1 MMMSKSKGTKIT
13 LGGRSF
19 VIACAE
25 DKKAILTAAV
35 DMVENKIDEVQ
46 KNGKVI
52 GLDRCALLAALN
64 IASEL
69 LEGQTQ
75 VNSSSDVNSQLE
87 RMSVKIDAVIEEQ
100 NQLSI

>member
-1 MMMSKSKGTKIT
+1 MISKSKGTKIS

-19 VIACAE
+19 VIACE
-25 DKKAILTAAV
+25 EENKPILAAAV
-35 DMVENKIDEVQ
+35 DMVEDKLDEVQ
-46 KNGKVI
+46 RNGKVI

-69 LEGQTQ
+69 LQEQTQ
-75 VNSSSDVNSQLE
+75 IEGSGDLNSQLQ
-87 RMSVKIDAVIEEQ
+87 RMTTKIDAAIDEQ